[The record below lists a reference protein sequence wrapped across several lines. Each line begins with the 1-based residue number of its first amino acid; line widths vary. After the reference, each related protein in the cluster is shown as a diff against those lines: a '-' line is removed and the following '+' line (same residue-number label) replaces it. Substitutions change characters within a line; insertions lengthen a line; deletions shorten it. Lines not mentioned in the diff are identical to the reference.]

1 MTALWQDIKYGLR
14 ALAGNPGFA
23 VSVVVTLAVGI
34 GANIAMFSAVNG
46 VLLRPLPFRDP
57 EQLVIVQRHLVEHR
71 VTTGFSYPEFLEWRE
86 QQAVL
91 QDFAAYAPAQ
101 FDLVLAQG
109 AKRIPGAVV
118 SGNFFSLLGVS
129 ATLGRTLS
137 RSDEAGGSEQ
147 VVVIRHDL
155 WEQQFGSRAE
165 TLGQTIALATG
176 VHTIV
181 GVLPR
186 GFRYPDALGD
196 AQLWTVLDPAGPQRT
211 NRTLSWLSGLGR
223 LKSGTST
230 ERARSLLTDFQS
242 RQTGP
247 IRIQVLV
254 VGLRD
259 MVVTGVRP
267 TLWVLSAIVG
277 LVLLAVCA
285 NVAHLCV
292 ARMASR
298 GTEMAIRSA
307 LGASRLRLLGQT
319 TAEAL
324 LLSFTG
330 GIAGLVIAVI
340 VISVFR
346 VAIADSVPLADSV
359 RLGYRELLFGAVV
372 SLLVGVFLGAVPP
385 RAVRRSGFTAVLT
398 ERSGSS
404 GHHGRL
410 SNAMIV
416 VQISLAFVLSVG
428 MVLMSRSLT
437 RLSSVDA
444 GFDGK
449 NLMTFSV
456 GAGRLNLQQRLQFTE
471 AVLQR
476 IRALPS
482 IEGASTDSSMPSS
495 QRGMIAPVTAD
506 AQPAS
511 GDEQIKACIHD
522 VNTHYFK
529 TLRLPLRRG
538 RDFSPAELVGKA
550 RAAVVSENLAR
561 ALWPTEDPINRVL
574 TLIGHQYRVIG
585 VVADMLQGSVRMEK
599 PKHIFVP
606 FDVPFPGPELKFV
619 VRTESAASPVMGS
632 VRAIL
637 REIDPTLPLYGETT
651 FASQMNASI
660 NQERFTA
667 TFLAVFSCISLLL
680 VVIGVYG
687 VVSYTVRR
695 RTREIGIRMALG
707 AGRMSILTMTLT
719 HGLILL
725 AIGSVVGI
733 TGALALTRF
742 LTRYLYGVGRT
753 DPVTF
758 VSVTALV
765 AAVSLLACLVPARR
779 ASRMDPMTALRS
791 E

>member
-14 ALAGNPGFA
+14 GLAGNPGFA
-23 VSVVVTLAVGI
+23 VSVVATLAVGI

-46 VLLRPLPFRDP
+46 VLLRPLPLRDP

-71 VTTGFSYPEFLEWRE
+71 VTAGFSYPEFLEWRE

-91 QDFAAYAPAQ
+91 QDFAAYAPTQ

-109 AKRIPGAVV
+109 AKRIPGAIV

-129 ATLGRTLS
+129 AALGRTLS
-137 RSDEAGGSEQ
+137 RSDEEGGSEQ

-165 TLGQTIALATG
+165 TLGQTITLATG

-196 AQLWTVLDPAGPQRT
+196 AQLWTVLNPAGPERT
-211 NRTLSWLSGLGR
+211 NQVLWLSGLGR

-242 RQTGP
+242 RQAGP

-346 VAIADSVPLADSV
+346 VAIADSVPLADSI
-359 RLGYRELLFGAVV
+359 RLEYRELLFGAVV
-372 SLLVGVFLGAVPP
+372 SLLVGVFLGAIPP

-398 ERSGSS
+398 ERGGSS
-404 GHHGRL
+404 GRHGRL
-410 SNAMIV
+410 SNAMIA

-428 MVLMSRSLT
+428 MVLMSRSIA
-437 RLSSVDA
+437 RLSSVDS
-444 GFDGK
+444 GFEGK

-456 GAGRLNLQQRLQFTE
+456 GAGRLNPQQRLQFTQD
-471 AVLQR
+471 VLQR
-476 IRALPS
+476 LRALPS
-482 IEGASTDSSMPSS
+482 IEGASTDSSMPTS
-495 QRGMIAPVTAD
+495 QRGRSAPVSAD

-511 GDEQIKACIHD
+511 GDEQMRACIHD
-522 VNTHYFK
+522 VSTDYFR
-529 TLRLPLRRG
+529 TLHLPVRRG

-550 RAAVVSENLAR
+550 RVAVVSENLAR
-561 ALWPTEDPINRVL
+561 ALWPTEDPINKVL
-574 TLIGHQYRVIG
+574 TLVGQQYRVIG
-585 VVADMLQGSVRMEK
+585 IVADMLQGSVRMEK

-606 FDVPFPGPELKFV
+606 FDVPSPGPELKFV
-619 VRTESAASPVMGS
+619 VRTESTASPVMGS

-695 RTREIGIRMALG
+695 RTREIGVRMALG
-707 AGRMSILTMTLT
+707 ASRMSILTMTLT

-725 AIGSVVGI
+725 VIGSVVGI
-733 TGALALTRF
+733 AGAWALTRF
-742 LTRYLYGVGRT
+742 LTRYLYGVSRT